1 MWDNSRLMPRLS
13 TGILVAGGLATL
25 ITVVI
30 AWPVFLHPTQ
40 LIYGR
45 EIVGRHPDPYT
56 LIALL
61 GGPTPWTPGIQLLT
75 DLPAWL
81 LARAIGPV
89 AAFNLIVL
97 LSFPLTA
104 MTAYALGRSLTAS
117 HVAGL
122 VAGLVFAFSPMRLA
136 HAAYHPYL
144 LQTQWLPLLVL
155 ALVLLVEQ
163 TTPRRV
169 LALAVVAAVL
179 CLTADNI
186 AFIGLITALVV
197 LVAFWLVRT
206 DADRNLWPLV
216 WSVAAFTA
224 VAGIGSYFLAGVRP
238 DLFDTGL
245 ERPLGDVAFYRAR
258 AWAYAGPAVDHPW
271 LGGIAQEI
279 FTDNGINLQLTE
291 LQLYLG
297 YGWMILAAVA
307 VVLVVARWKSEARW
321 RGIAALSA
329 CGLIA
334 FAISLGPTSGSCE
347 PASLAPG
354 CLLFR
359 LAPAFPMYARFG
371 LVVQLATAVAAGAG
385 VTLLAARASWGRAA
399 AAALIAIG
407 ILEYLPLPARAHDV
421 LPTSAH
427 RWLASNHAGR
437 TLDCYPG
444 SATQATVPALLGH
457 DLTFL
462 DSSIRS
468 CGDPQLAARL
478 AGMGYTHVLV
488 RHGTAASKLPTPL
501 PIGISM
507 LHAFDDADL
516 YAVDATPPPVLTL
529 SSDGFFGDEHD
540 GDDWWRW
547 MGPRGRWTVQNTTT
561 TPQRVSLSINLVAI
575 GLPRTLTMRL
585 DDQPPIQIEVGTEQ
599 RDNSFGPWTLT
610 PGPHTVIFEAS
621 GDPIRASD
629 VVDSGDNRPLTIAF
643 RRERWLFD
651 Q

>member
-1 MWDNSRLMPRLS
+1 MPRFS

-56 LIALL
+56 LITLL
-61 GGPTPWTPGIQLLT
+61 GGPTPWTPGFQLLT

-81 LARAIGPV
+81 LARSVGPV

-104 MTAYALGRSLTAS
+104 MSAYALGRSLTSS
-117 HVAGL
+117 HLAGL
-122 VAGLVFAFSPMRLA
+122 IAGLVFAFSPMRLA

-155 ALVLLVEQ
+155 ALVQLVEH
-163 TTPRRV
+163 TTIRRV
-169 LALAVVAAVL
+169 LALAAVAAAL

-186 AFIGLITALVV
+186 AFIGFVTGLVV

-216 WSVAAFTA
+216 WPVASFAAVAA
-224 VAGIGSYFLAGVRP
+224 VGSYFLAGVRP
-238 DLFDTGL
+238 DLFNTGL

-258 AWAYAGPAVDHPW
+258 AWAYAVPAVDHPW
-271 LGGIAQEI
+271 LGAFAQEI
-279 FTDNGINLQLTE
+279 FTEKGINLQLTE

-297 YGWMILAAVA
+297 YGWMILGAVA
-307 VVLVVARWKSEARW
+307 VILVASRWHRAQRW
-321 RGIAALSA
+321 RGIVALTA
-329 CGLIA
+329 CGVIA
-334 FAISLGPTSGSCE
+334 FLISLGPTSGSCE
-347 PASLAPG
+347 PASIAPG
-354 CLLFR
+354 CLMFR

-371 LVVQLATAVAAGAG
+371 IVVQLAVAVAAGAG
-385 VTLLAARASWGRAA
+385 VALLAVRPAWGRTAA
-399 AAALIAIG
+399 GVLIAIG
-407 ILEYLPLPARAHDV
+407 IFEYLPLPARAHDV

-427 RWLASNHAGR
+427 RWLASNDAAR

-444 SATQATVPALLGH
+444 SATQATVPALVGH
-457 DLTFL
+457 ELSFL
-462 DSSIRS
+462 DDAIRS
-468 CGDPQLAARL
+468 CGDPQLATRL
-478 AGMGYTHVLV
+478 AGMGYTHVIV
-488 RHGTAASKLPTPL
+488 RHGAAASKLPSPL

-507 LHAFDDADL
+507 LRAFDDADL
-516 YAVDATPPPVLTL
+516 YAVDATPPRVLTL
-529 SSDGFFGDEHD
+529 SSDGFFGDEHE

-547 MGPRGRWTVQNTTT
+547 MGPRGRWVVQNTTS

-575 GLPRTLTMRL
+575 GLPRSFTMRL
-585 DDQPPIQIEVGTEQ
+585 DDQPPEKVEVGIEQ
-599 RDNSFGPWTLT
+599 RDYRFGPWTLS
-610 PGPHTVIFEAS
+610 PGPHTATFEAS
-621 GDPIRASD
+621 GEPIRASD
-629 VVDSGDNRPLTIAF
+629 VADSGDNRPLTIAF

-651 Q
+651 